1 LSLLSNQGQ
10 SASNRA
16 FVSKIRAL
24 FQLQAGGIAWL
35 ENNTL
40 DLMAEHR
47 DMKPMPGQ
55 CRKPVF
61 RAS

>member
-1 LSLLSNQGQ
+1 
-10 SASNRA
+10 
-16 FVSKIRAL
+16 L

-40 DLMAEHR
+40 DLTAEHR
-47 DMKPMPGQ
+47 DLKPMPGR